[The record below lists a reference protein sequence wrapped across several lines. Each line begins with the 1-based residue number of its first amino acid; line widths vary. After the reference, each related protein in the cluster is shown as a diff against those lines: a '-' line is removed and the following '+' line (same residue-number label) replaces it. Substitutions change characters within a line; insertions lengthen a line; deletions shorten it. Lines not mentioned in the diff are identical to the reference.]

1 MLLQIKSSPP
11 IDEGEKPS
19 SDHVESGAVRGAFRV
34 VFQKISRTLR
44 PSPKAVIRQTKV
56 IDKVVDN
63 AKIVAESLNTQS
75 KPTSIKDVLM
85 IVKST
90 VPSMLFQAFVGAVA
104 FEAFGQS
111 SQFIERARRAFAE
124 GKELVDI
131 TKEKRVVH
139 PISPSTALVCG
150 ATSGIIV
157 AALNANTILHK
168 ILSSSYQNMSNLN
181 IAELAKRPKRVVPLG
196 GIAIGHILTHMALF
210 STYHSLKHVFDMHPQ
225 FRLPHYTSDDD
236 GVVAPT
242 DEKVVSFLQDFG
254 TICAFGFAAG
264 TAECVVSHYARVFV
278 RGGQAAFTSR
288 ELMRRMRRMP
298 PLQGT
303 MLVTAG
309 LPAALGFLALEFDS
323 D

>member
-1 MLLQIKSSPP
+1 MI
-11 IDEGEKPS
+11 EEKPS

-34 VFQKISRTLR
+34 AFQKISRALR

-75 KPTSIKDVLM
+75 KPTSIKDVLL

-90 VPSMLFQAFVGAVA
+90 APNMMFQAFVGAVS

-111 SQFIERARRAFAE
+111 SQFVERARRALAE
-124 GKELVDI
+124 GGTMDNRNA
-131 TKEKRVVH
+131 KRVVH
-139 PISPSTALVCG
+139 PVSPTTALVCG

-168 ILSSSYQNMSNLN
+168 ILSVSYQNMSKLN
-181 IAELAKRPKRVVPLG
+181 IAELAKQPKRAVPLG
-196 GIAIGHILTHMALF
+196 GIAMSHILTHMALF
-210 STYHSLKHVFDMHPQ
+210 STYHSLKHVFDVHPQ
-225 FRLPHYTSDDD
+225 FRLPHYTGDDD
-236 GVVAPT
+236 GVLAPT

-254 TICAFGFAAG
+254 TISAFGFAAG

-278 RGGQAAFTSR
+278 RGGNAAFTGK
-288 ELMRRMRRMP
+288 ELMRRIRRMP
-298 PLQGT
+298 SLQGA
-303 MLVTAG
+303 MLLTAG
-309 LPAALGFLALEFDS
+309 IPAALGFLALEFDS